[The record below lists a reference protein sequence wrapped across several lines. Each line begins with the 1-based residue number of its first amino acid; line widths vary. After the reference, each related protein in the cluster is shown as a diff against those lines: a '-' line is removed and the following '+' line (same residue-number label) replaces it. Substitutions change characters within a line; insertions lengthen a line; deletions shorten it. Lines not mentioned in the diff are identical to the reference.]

1 MVWKQEFCQKA
12 NFIFSILIQWL
23 HISDIGHVLCL
34 PIGSQGTD
42 AVIAI
47 DNNIGI
53 FILNKKYFL
62 SLSEIVIICHNRVW
76 YSRNYQY
83 ISKYTYLTVPVR
95 FFILQIGP
103 IFISNEPLTENL
115 FQLLKEVSGRSHQS
129 LQFKN
134 SQEYVILTLNAL
146 LLIPCWF
153 LIAQRWCFFRLI
165 YAWFLN

>member
-1 MVWKQEFCQKA
+1 MF
-12 NFIFSILIQWL
+12 
-23 HISDIGHVLCL
+23 L
-34 PIGSQGTD
+34 PIGSQATD

-83 ISKYTYLTVPVR
+83 ISKYTYFSEYYITVPVR

-146 LLIPCWF
+146 LLIPC
-153 LIAQRWCFFRLI
+153 
-165 YAWFLN
+165 

>member
-1 MVWKQEFCQKA
+1 MF
-12 NFIFSILIQWL
+12 
-23 HISDIGHVLCL
+23 L
-34 PIGSQGTD
+34 PIGSQATD

-83 ISKYTYLTVPVR
+83 ISKYTYFSEYYIAVPVR

-146 LLIPCWF
+146 LLIPC
-153 LIAQRWCFFRLI
+153 
-165 YAWFLN
+165 